1 VTVVDES
8 TAPAEAARAGRSLLA
23 AVLDELQQIPAGPF
37 ADRALSHVARAT
49 SAFFAAETTPG
60 GAAGVDSLREG
71 MTELSHALEALQEAP
86 PGWAPGARVT
96 EQVARALAIAHA
108 VVQPLS
114 RQRREVLMPGAL
126 PSLDRRALV
135 ALGDRLAEGQGAE
148 VAPPDHRR
156 DTRVMIEVDVGLLSD
171 SNFYTGLA
179 EDVSRGGV
187 FVSTRTPLPTGAP
200 VMLFFVLPHGR
211 TVKAEGVVRW
221 HRTATTSA
229 TPGMGVAFT
238 TLGDEERLAIEA
250 FCAERPALF
259 HE

>member
-1 VTVVDES
+1 VDES
-8 TAPAEAARAGRSLLA
+8 TAPAEAARVGRSLLEP
-23 AVLDELQQIPAGPF
+23 VLRELQRIPAGPF
-37 ADRALSHVARAT
+37 AERALAHVAHAT
-49 SAFFAAETTPG
+49 SAFFAAETTPEQPSS
-60 GAAGVDSLREG
+60 VDSLRAG

-86 PGWAPGARVT
+86 PGWAPGVELT
-96 EQVARALAIAHA
+96 EHVARALSVAHA

-114 RQRREVLMPGAL
+114 RRRREVVMPGAL

-135 ALGDRLAEGQGAE
+135 ALGDRLAEGPPAAE
-148 VAPPDHRR
+148 APTEHRR
-156 DTRVMIEVDVGLLSD
+156 DTRVIVEVDVGLLSD
-171 SNFYTGLA
+171 SNFYSGLA

-187 FVSTRTPLPTGAP
+187 FVSTRTPLPTGAM
-200 VMLFFVLPHGR
+200 VLLFFVLPHGR

-221 HRTATTSA
+221 HRSETTSA

-238 TLGDEERLAIEA
+238 ALGDEERQAIEA